1 MFKYLLIFLFIF
13 TLNAEASSLMDGV
26 DDRIEI
32 ADTADLTLPDADWC
46 IGVLMRST
54 DSSGTAWQ
62 YVYSSLNTSN
72 NGSVNIYLRE
82 ASNSNPNVWNFLL
95 RDDDGTYYQINGSTV
110 IGGDGKYYW
119 LILQRDTTAN
129 ELQLWFCEV
138 DDSYNTAVKEI
149 STADTGVDTYD
160 GGAQDNGFQIGTRA
174 SNSTARHFGGYV
186 HEFFTATNQCL
197 SQSEIE
203 LLANSH
209 VRYIPIQLFGS
220 NLKTYLTLDDLPDG
234 TSGDGDTFVDRSG
247 NGNDGTGSDGRNNTG
262 LTWVGES
269 ILSYPPNPNFQ

>member
-1 MFKYLLIFLFIF
+1 MYKYLLIFLFIF

-110 IGGDGKYYW
+110 IGGDGKYY
-119 LILQRDTTAN
+119 
-129 ELQLWFCEV
+129 
-138 DDSYNTAVKEI
+138 
-149 STADTGVDTYD
+149 
-160 GGAQDNGFQIGTRA
+160 
-174 SNSTARHFGGYV
+174 
-186 HEFFTATNQCL
+186 
-197 SQSEIE
+197 
-203 LLANSH
+203 
-209 VRYIPIQLFGS
+209 
-220 NLKTYLTLDDLPDG
+220 
-234 TSGDGDTFVDRSG
+234 
-247 NGNDGTGSDGRNNTG
+247 
-262 LTWVGES
+262 
-269 ILSYPPNPNFQ
+269 